1 MKTTIIAV
9 AATLAAATASPV
21 VAAEDGVV
29 TLSAKAAAAAPKPTL
44 NQSRPCGTEADQS
57 LCVRILAGDFEP
69 KTLPDYRVRFAA
81 PGRAMVTWQGNVG
94 CSYKSRTF
102 YGNGFSQS
110 VYEYYVH
117 LALKN
122 DASAFVGG
130 APGSTTV
137 GAKEDLLNGQSNVPP
152 PSVRQIVYLPV
163 TLSRVFNVA
172 AGVQTYRVLVVP
184 DLRQYEDISC
194 SITGGTTIVQYTPN

>member
-1 MKTTIIAV
+1 MRTTILAV
-9 AATLAAATASPV
+9 AMTLAAATLSPV
-21 VAAEDGVV
+21 AAAEEGVV
-29 TLSAKAAAAAPKPTL
+29 TLSSKAAAAAPKPTL

-57 LCVRILAGDFEP
+57 LCVRLLAGDFDP

-81 PGRAMVTWQGNVG
+81 PGRAIVTWQGTVA
-94 CSYKSRTF
+94 CTYKSRAL
-102 YGNGFSQS
+102 YGNGVSLS

-122 DASAFVGG
+122 DDSAFVAG

-152 PSVRQIVYLPV
+152 PSVRQIVYMPV

-184 DLRQYEDISC
+184 EFMQYEEMTC
-194 SITGGTTIVQYTPN
+194 SIRGGTTIVQYTPN